1 MADLSEE
8 LRTAFESRG
17 YDVGEV
23 SVNRGRVRVAL
34 LERRAGADELVS
46 TVHEVLDEGDVLGL
60 NVSTEA
66 LDGGDAVGTV
76 VSFRR
81 RS

>member
-8 LRTAFESRG
+8 LRTAFEAQG
-17 YDVGEV
+17 YDVAEV

-34 LERRAGADELVS
+34 LERRAGGDELVS
-46 TVHEVLDEGDVLGL
+46 IVHEVVDEAEVLGL

-66 LDGGDAVGTV
+66 LDGQDAVGTV
-76 VSFRR
+76 VSFRQ